1 MPCSGFSLAG
11 EHRLSD
17 VSAGRRSPSYQPS
30 QRVTSHEPLHT
41 EPKGP
46 GAPCL
51 SLPESRHGSGC
62 TLRPKY
68 NNNKDQKKAAAA
80 AATGLSLMAT
90 ITTAATYRDT
100 RSRPRTSSHMSGVN
114 PIRMMVVGSVI
125 PGSLFSHQSLL
136 PPLRLLT

>member
-1 MPCSGFSLAG
+1 MK
-11 EHRLSD
+11 
-17 VSAGRRSPSYQPS
+17 SPSSQPS
-30 QRVTSHEPLHT
+30 QRATSHEPLHT

-51 SLPESRHGSGC
+51 SLPELRHGSGC

-68 NNNKDQKKAAAA
+68 NNNKDQKKSAA
-80 AATGLSLMAT
+80 AATGLSLTAT